1 MKINL
6 EAEES
11 VLVVLL
17 LSKSVLTNVVWL
29 IWGSLDLGIPRQI
42 KRISTISYWKELIEF
57 L

>member
-42 KRISTISYWKELIEF
+42 KKISTISYWKELIEF

>member
-42 KRISTISYWKELIEF
+42 KRISTISYWKELIEV

>member
-42 KRISTISYWKELIEF
+42 KRISTILYWKELIEF